1 MYPLFSIAA
10 VDSQSHTR
18 DHKQT
23 SISNNDNEEKQQ
35 GESIWTNTIKS
46 QRENAEIFGADFCQC
61 GNLPRRKKLTRT

>member
-1 MYPLFSIAA
+1 MMYPLFSIAA

-35 GESIWTNTIKS
+35 GEGIWTH
-46 QRENAEIFGADFCQC
+46 
-61 GNLPRRKKLTRT
+61 